1 MKKIAVI
8 LLVIFALVFSG
19 CGKGAP
25 AENTKIKVAA
35 TIFPI
40 YDFVR
45 NIGGEYVE
53 PVLIVPPGSSPHTFS
68 PSFSDV
74 KKITGAK
81 VVFYNNFGLDDW
93 VLKLAKNAGIPLE
106 TNVNEGLQDVV
117 KAHNGNPHLWLN
129 PEYAISQ
136 CEVIEKTLEK
146 IDPKHKSYYEQNFEK
161 YSNEIR
167 REANSLKKEVDS
179 LKSRKFIAFH
189 PAYTYF
195 AEFFSLEEA
204 GVIEKVPGQKP
215 NPKDLAEIENLIKEE
230 HIKAIFSEPQIFS
243 SILKTISQDTGVK
256 ILVLDPLGGTDGR
269 KSYIELLRFDVN
281 EICRG
286 LK

>member
-8 LLVIFALVFSG
+8 LFVIFVLVFSG
-19 CGKGAP
+19 CGKNAP
-25 AENTKIKVAA
+25 TGNTKIKVAA

-45 NIGGEYVE
+45 NIGGKYVE
-53 PVLIVPPGSSPHTFS
+53 PILIVPPGASPHTFS

-74 KKITGAK
+74 KKIAGAK
-81 VVFYNNFGLDDW
+81 VVFYNDFGLDDW
-93 VLKLAKNAGIPLE
+93 VLKLAKNAGVPLE
-106 TNVNEGLQDVV
+106 TNVSEGLQYVV

-129 PEYAISQ
+129 PDYAISQ

-146 IDPKHKSYYEQNFEK
+146 IDPEHKSYYEQNFEK
-161 YSNEIR
+161 YREEIR
-167 REANSLKKEVDS
+167 ETADSLKKEVSS
-179 LKSRKFIAFH
+179 LENRKFIAFH

-195 AEFFSLEEA
+195 AEFFGLEEA
-204 GVIEKVPGQKP
+204 GVIEKTPGQKP

-230 HIKAIFSEPQIFS
+230 HIKAIFSEPQISS
-243 SILKTISQDTGVK
+243 SILETISQDTGVK
-256 ILVLDPLGGTDGR
+256 ILVLDPLGGTDER
-269 KSYIELLRFDVN
+269 KSYLELLKFDVN